1 MLDGPLLNPVK
12 KEERSRRSSNQHV
25 TGVFKC
31 GTNIGLMQQKMS
43 WYKEASGAQQ
53 KTNFVAST
61 MNELRYDRAGS
72 KQTLDN
78 YGPVSLKLRLC
89 NCLKLIPRKQFCLYL
104 IDNELTT
111 PAQYKFVNNKI
122 TRLTDLPMLL
132 EKTAQKLDA
141 GTAMEIVIL
150 INVNTAD
157 KQTRSSLECTICTG
171 KTTNENSRLWYN
183 TSAEDDGSD
192 RQKRDV
198 QGVHLSVSRFT
209 EKLQMNR
216 PNKIVIKMFIF
227 WMRIIHESSL

>member
-1 MLDGPLLNPVK
+1 MRNHFTEKCLLQEAVD
-12 KEERSRRSSNQHV
+12 KEQTHID
-25 TGVFKC
+25 T
-31 GTNIGLMQQKMS
+31 
-43 WYKEASGAQQ
+43 
-53 KTNFVAST
+53 
-61 MNELRYDRAGS
+61 DR
-72 KQTLDN
+72 
-78 YGPVSLKLRLC
+78 
-89 NCLKLIPRKQFCLYL
+89 
-104 IDNELTT
+104 
-111 PAQYKFVNNKI
+111 
-122 TRLTDLPMLL
+122 
-132 EKTAQKLDA
+132 
-141 GTAMEIVIL
+141 IVIL

>member
-61 MNELRYDRAGS
+61 MNELRYDSPSSVTGALIIFASVPRVALSLIFIQYAVQTVIFNESVSHFTCIRATKTRRLS
-72 KQTLDN
+72 VVHLQLD
-78 YGPVSLKLRLC
+78 
-89 NCLKLIPRKQFCLYL
+89 
-104 IDNELTT
+104 
-111 PAQYKFVNNKI
+111 
-122 TRLTDLPMLL
+122 DL
-132 EKTAQKLDA
+132 ESSGD
-141 GTAMEIVIL
+141 IVIL